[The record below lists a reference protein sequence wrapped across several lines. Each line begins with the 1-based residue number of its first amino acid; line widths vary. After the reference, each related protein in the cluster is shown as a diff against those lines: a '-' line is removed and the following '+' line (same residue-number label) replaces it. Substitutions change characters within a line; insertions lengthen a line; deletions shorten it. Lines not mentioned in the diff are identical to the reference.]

1 MELDRI
7 NIITDK
13 SFLQPIQLLLLGYL
27 LVVFFGTLFLAL
39 PFCQINDISFL
50 DNLFTSTSA
59 VSTTGLVTKSVADD
73 YTFIGR
79 LAIIIMIQIGGI
91 GYMSIASFVVLGQGR
106 KLNRSK
112 EELLKNDF
120 SLPNDFHVESFIKNV
135 VIFSLI
141 IETAGAMALLPS
153 FSHLGFWNG
162 LWHSFFHSVSAF
174 CTAGFGLFN
183 NSFEDF
189 RDDFSLNLVISILSY
204 LGAIGFIV
212 FTDIWDFLRRKKD
225 RITYTT
231 EIILK
236 FTFFLSIFGTVLIF
250 LTEPSVVD
258 LPAEKRLLSSF
269 FQSMTAMTTVGFN
282 TVPIGSLSSSAIFL
296 VILLMIVGASPSG
309 TGGGIKS
316 TTVTAVYAQMSS
328 VLKGGTKVIFNGR
341 IIPNHRLV
349 TASAN
354 FTFYIIFLCGG
365 IYILLLTEQL
375 PFYRVFFEAASALG
389 TVGLSTGITGILSPL
404 GKITVIFLMF
414 AGRVGPLSVGT
425 ALFSAKNRVIEE
437 DDLAI

>member
-1 MELDRI
+1 MKLLKQNKFIE
-7 NIITDK
+7 NIR
-13 SFLQPIQLLLLGYL
+13 LQPIQLLLLGYL
-27 LVVFFGTLFLAL
+27 IVVVTGTLFLTM
-39 PFCQINDISFL
+39 PFCQTGSISLL

-59 VSTTGLVTKSVADD
+59 VSTTGLVTKSIADE

-79 LAIIIMIQIGGI
+79 LAILIMIQIGGI
-91 GYMSIASFVVLGQGR
+91 GYMSIASFVVLGQGK
-106 KLNRSK
+106 KLTNSGN
-112 EELLKNDF
+112 EMLQSDF
-120 SLPNDFHVESFIKNV
+120 SLPNDFHIESFIKNV
-135 VIFSLI
+135 VIFSII
-141 IETAGAMALLPS
+141 IETTGTLTLLPS
-153 FSHLGFWNG
+153 FIHMGFWNG
-162 LWHSFFHSVSAF
+162 LWHSLFHSVSAF

-183 NSFEDF
+183 NSFENY
-189 RDDFSLNLVISILSY
+189 RDNFSLNLVISILSY

-212 FTDIWDFLRRKKD
+212 FTDIWEFLRGRKE

-236 FTFFLSIFGTVLIF
+236 FTLFLSVFGTVLIF

-316 TTVTAVYAQMSS
+316 TTVTAVYAQMSN
-328 VLKGGTKVIFNGR
+328 VLKGSTKVIFNGR
-341 IIPNHRLV
+341 IIPNHRLI

-354 FTFYIIFLCGG
+354 FTFYIIFLWTG
-365 IYILLLTEQL
+365 IYILLLTEQF
-375 PFYRVFFEAASALG
+375 PFYQVFFEATSALG
-389 TVGLSTGITGILSPL
+389 TVGLSTGITGMLSPL
-404 GKITVIFLMF
+404 GKITLIFLMF

-425 ALFSAKNRVIEE
+425 ALFSKRNKVIEE
-437 DDLAI
+437 DDLVI